1 MKLVNVGF
9 GNYVNAARVISV
21 VSPESAPVKRIMQRA
36 KDEGKLIDVTQ
47 GRKTMAVIFTDS
59 AHVILSYLKP
69 ERLQLRFQEEE
80 AGAQVPDDA
89 VPADA

>member
-9 GNYVNAARVISV
+9 GNFVNAARVISV

-69 ERLQLRFQEEE
+69 ERLQLRFQDES
-80 AGAQVPDDA
+80 AGELFSD
-89 VPADA
+89 VPADTDA

>member
-69 ERLQLRFQEEE
+69 ERLQLRFRDEGSGELF
-80 AGAQVPDDA
+80 ADA
-89 VPADA
+89 PADADD

>member
-9 GNYVNAARVISV
+9 GNYVNASRVIGV
-21 VSPESAPVKRIMQRA
+21 VSPDSAPVKRIMQRA

-69 ERLQLRFQEEE
+69 ERLQARLREEDSGE
-80 AGAQVPDDA
+80 PFADDGAA
-89 VPADA
+89 AE